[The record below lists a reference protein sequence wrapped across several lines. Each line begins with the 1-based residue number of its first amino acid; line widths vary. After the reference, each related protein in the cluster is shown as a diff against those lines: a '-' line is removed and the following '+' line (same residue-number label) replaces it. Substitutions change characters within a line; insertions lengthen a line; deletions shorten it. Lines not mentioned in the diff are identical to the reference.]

1 MKPFLIE
8 FTEKINDWTDV
19 KLDEYRM
26 MFPDYD
32 KAQEW
37 ALLTAQTSNIY
48 KHLQMNIRV
57 SQISKIIKIYY
68 NGQE

>member
-8 FTEKINDWTDV
+8 FSEKVNDWTDV
-19 KLDEYRM
+19 KINEYRI
-26 MFPDYD
+26 MFADYD

-37 ALLTAQTSNIY
+37 ALSTAQTSNIY

-57 SQISKIIKIYY
+57 SQISKVIKIYY

>member
-8 FTEKINDWTDV
+8 FSEKINDWTDV

-48 KHLQMNIRV
+48 KHLQIHIRV
-57 SQISKIIKIYY
+57 SQISKVIKIYY
-68 NGQE
+68 NGE

>member
-48 KHLQMNIRV
+48 KHLQIHIRV
-57 SQISKIIKIYY
+57 SQISKVIKIYY

>member
-8 FTEKINDWTDV
+8 FNEKVNDWTDV
-19 KLDEYRM
+19 KIDEYRM

>member
-8 FTEKINDWTDV
+8 FNEKVNDWTDV

-26 MFPDYD
+26 MFADYD

-48 KHLQMNIRV
+48 KHLQIHIRV
-57 SQISKIIKIYY
+57 SQISKVIKIYY

>member
-8 FTEKINDWTDV
+8 FNEKVNDWTDV

>member
-8 FTEKINDWTDV
+8 FNEKVNDWTDV

-57 SQISKIIKIYY
+57 SQISKVIKIYY